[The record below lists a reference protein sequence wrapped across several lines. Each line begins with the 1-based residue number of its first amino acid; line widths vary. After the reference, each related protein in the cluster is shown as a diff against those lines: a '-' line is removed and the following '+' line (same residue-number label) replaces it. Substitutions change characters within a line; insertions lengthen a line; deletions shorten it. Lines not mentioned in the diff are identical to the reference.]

1 MKNLLVILFIAAT
14 FSPLATINAQSPQY
28 HQEKAKKDM
37 KEMRE
42 GKNPV
47 STSTPGSKNLEKKLE
62 KEIKR
67 QIAEQKRSQNTQS
80 NQSSQTNSSSQTTPS
95 K

>member
-1 MKNLLVILFIAAT
+1 MKKLLVILFMAAT

-28 HQEKAKKDM
+28 HQEKAKKDTQ
-37 KEMRE
+37 KMRE

-62 KEIKR
+62 QEIKR
-67 QIAEQKRSQNTQS
+67 QIAEQKRSQTPKPAQNTQP
-80 NQSSQTNSSSQTTPS
+80 SQTTPS